1 MTRSINTPPALTVL
15 LRRLLAPGCVAM
27 ALGGA
32 LALGVPAASAG
43 AHLDQIGYREALNW
57 FHSQKYDSSAAWICG
72 YSLAQEGYKVA
83 AKAPR
88 LLVEV
93 AEQFLYLKTGGQLVE
108 LTGAAQG
115 PERSEYRNASA
126 GIRVTLNILKR
137 NNFSEY
143 QESHDRQVLAR
154 IEIND
159 QVQTLTL
166 KGQSCGT

>member
-1 MTRSINTPPALTVL
+1 MTRSINNSPLSTDL
-15 LRRLLAPGCVAM
+15 LRRLFVPACVA
-27 ALGGA
+27 GF
-32 LALGVPAASAG
+32 LALGLPSALAG
-43 AHLDQIGYREALNW
+43 SQPRLEQIGYREALSW
-57 FHSQKYDSSAAWICG
+57 FHSQKYDDTGSWICG
-72 YSLAQEGYKVA
+72 YSLAREDYSVTP
-83 AKAPR
+83 KAPR

-93 AEQFLYLKTGGQLVE
+93 AQRFLYLKIGGQLLE
-108 LTGAAQG
+108 LTGEVQS
-115 PERSEYRNASA
+115 PERSEYQNLGA
-126 GIRVTLNILKR
+126 GIRITLDILKR